1 MSGQEIPEDYILAV
15 FDLPDL
21 VATKKFAARFAPLLK
36 RGDVV
41 ALDGSLGAGKTE
53 LCRAIIHGLGIP
65 GDVPSPT
72 FNLLQIYEP
81 PLDGPP
87 IWHLDLYRLEQPEEA
102 FELGIEEGFEEA
114 VSLIEW
120 PSKLGPYLP
129 VGFLTFRLEIAAD
142 GQARKL
148 TIIGDQAWKK
158 RLQGIFGD
166 D

>member
-1 MSGQEIPEDYILAV
+1 
-15 FDLPDL
+15 
-21 VATKKFAARFAPLLK
+21 
-36 RGDVV
+36 
-41 ALDGSLGAGKTE
+41 
-53 LCRAIIHGLGIP
+53 
-65 GDVPSPT
+65 
-72 FNLLQIYEP
+72 
-81 PLDGPP
+81 
-87 IWHLDLYRLEQPEEA
+87 QPEEA